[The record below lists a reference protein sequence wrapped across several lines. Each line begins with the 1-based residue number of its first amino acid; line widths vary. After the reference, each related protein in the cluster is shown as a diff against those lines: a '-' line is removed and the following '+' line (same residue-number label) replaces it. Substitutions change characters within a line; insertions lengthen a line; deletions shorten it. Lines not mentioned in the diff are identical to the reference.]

1 MEGKGGGAAWRT
13 SVIAKHL
20 VQELSSEAFLQR
32 SDCLSYAPPE
42 SNSGNIP
49 PLSKFVAGFM
59 SLTAIKSTVIS

>member
-42 SNSGNIP
+42 TNSGKH
-49 PLSKFVAGFM
+49 STSFKFLLGSIF
-59 SLTAIKSTVIS
+59 LNRN